1 MYANQLINE
10 AEVQKTWG
18 PVIEESTGI
27 TEKSKLSWMSKYCH
41 YHNLNESVYNTVHLN
56 PNMNVQSMG
65 NATFPA
71 NPTTPNAFAGQA
83 TGSGDRPFSLLPL
96 AMQVAAQTVGLDL
109 VPVVPMQG
117 PMGVL
122 TYLDFVYGGGRDTGA
137 PGSTTAAGAVG
148 PGAGAGAP
156 DVVGSPLL
164 IKCSAIPLVVA
175 AGTDGFAAN
184 DVIYAASAA
193 AVVGLATGSY
203 ELTYVGRSRIDG
215 LQIFRVRAY
224 NGVLLANGYAGLF
237 NNYTQ
242 GGENAGEAIYS
253 AISNG
258 INFYGNAAVAG
269 TTPFPVL
276 AQGAAPIAGAAGNLA
291 QGAFGAVAGLSY
303 VSALEDHI
311 TGFSGNAFQ
320 PANNPNA
327 TVGGPQFTNQNITGL
342 DPYLRGVGESTVD
355 NVMGLS
361 LFNKSVAADTFQVAA
376 AVTREQV
383 QDLKQF
389 GIDAVAQ
396 VEAVLVN
403 ELTQS
408 INRFILDRIFRN
420 GVTNAAQVQAL
431 NRTSLSEQ
439 FDAAGVA
446 GAAIPLGPN
455 NIANAIISTTAPFP
469 VQTNV
474 LGGGNTQGTLQRR
487 VYTKILAAS
496 NLIATRGRRGPA
508 TFAVT
513 GGEMA
518 TALQSVAGFIAYP
531 LSNTVNQ
538 AGGSLYP
545 IGAIAGVTIYVD
557 PNRAFNDY
565 TIAVGRKGDGN
576 SPGLVFMPYL
586 MAESVETIAEGTMAP
601 KIAVKSRFCLVDAGF
616 NPELMYYT
624 MNFTFTGVSII

>member
-18 PVIEESTGI
+18 PIIEESTGI

-65 NATFPA
+65 NVTLPGD
-71 NPTTPNAFAGQA
+71 PGSMNAFGAQA
-83 TGSGDRPFSLLPL
+83 QGSGDRPFSLLPL

-117 PMGVL
+117 PMGIL
-122 TYLDFVYGGGRDTGA
+122 TYLDFVYGGGRDSGA
-137 PGSTTAAGAVG
+137 PVNGSL
-148 PGAGAGAP
+148 
-156 DVVGSPLL
+156 DVEGSALL
-164 IKCSAIPLVVA
+164 IKCDAIPNVGGASNWAV
-175 AGTDGFAAN
+175 N
-184 DVIYAASAA
+184 DVIYVGTNVAATNGPA
-193 AVVGLATGSY
+193 Y
-203 ELTYVGRSRIDG
+203 ELTFVGTSRIDG
-215 LQIFRVRAY
+215 LKIFRVR
-224 NGVLLANGYAGLF
+224 GYTGAIDGTTGIGPGISNTF
-237 NNYTQ
+237 AQ
-242 GGENAGEAIYS
+242 GAEATFEAIYS
-253 AISNG
+253 AIADGVSFYAEAG
-258 INFYGNAAVAG
+258 IAGGAWPAAAAGRAAVPGEAAATFAG
-269 TTPFPVL
+269 GVPNMVVVGTF
-276 AQGAAPIAGAAGNLA
+276 GNPT
-291 QGAFGAVAGLSY
+291 QIQY
-303 VSALEDHI
+303 VKALEDHI
-311 TGFSGNAFQ
+311 SGFSGNAFQ
-320 PANNPNA
+320 PANNPTTLA
-327 TVGGPQFTNQNITGL
+327 PTFAASNINGT
-342 DPYLRGVGESTVD
+342 DPYLRGVGEATVD

-361 LFNKSVAADTFQVAA
+361 LFNKSV

-408 INRFILDRIFRN
+408 INKYILDRIFRN
-420 GVTNAAQVQAL
+420 GTTNNVNTQAVNGTQL
-431 NRTSLSEQ
+431 CEA
-439 FDAAGVA
+439 FDAAGAVI
-446 GAAIPLGPN
+446 GAITIPLGPN
-455 NIANAIISTTAPFP
+455 NTANANVNAPGLAAT
-469 VQTNV
+469 QTNV

-487 VYTKILAAS
+487 MYTKILAAS

-518 TALQSVAGFIAYP
+518 TALQSVAGFVAYP

-557 PNRAFNDY
+557 PNRAFNDL
-565 TIAVGRKGDGN
+565 TICVGRKGDGN

-601 KIAVKSRFCLVDAGF
+601 KIAVKSRFALVDAGF

-624 MNFTFTGVSII
+624 MDFDFTGCSLV